1 MPAPFLGTYQDLVD
15 SLIAFTRGGGADAEQ
30 RDVRTAAYLAYQHL
44 AKVHDWQ
51 FFRRNWRVLLSEPYD
66 TGSVVFDLTGGTYER
81 QLVLS
86 GGTWPSWAAY
96 GTVLI
101 DGILHTVA
109 TRESDTVLTLA
120 TPMNPLAD
128 KGTFF
133 TVSSSDNNG
142 GFLRFNTSSAHGLTS
157 GTIYVGGHSVAASNV
172 SHTISSVTS
181 TTITTTTTYASSG
194 SGGLLWASGENYTLF
209 RTSYNMPPDFRGAFA
224 PLDENSYM
232 ASYLQPEEFH
242 YLDRIYPST
251 SSIWYWTIMPS
262 SDSYG
267 TWAMKFHG
275 YPSEVESM
283 DFLYQGRPRPIRY
296 TGYETK
302 CRTGSVT
309 ISSGSATV
317 TGSATQFESG
327 MIGSVIRVSADTLTY
342 PTGVYDLN
350 PWSEQKIVTA
360 VSSTTSLTVDSNFE
374 NAYSGTKYT
383 ISDPLDI
390 DEELNGALVALAEA
404 KLARIRGV
412 EGWQDYEAMA
422 DKALIYALEG
432 ERKTRYQAHADGPIW
447 GPVYVRSRLDRGTV
461 SNA

>member
-1 MPAPFLGTYQDLVD
+1 MPAPFLSTFQDLVD
-15 SLIAFTRGGGADAEQ
+15 SLVTFTRGGGQDAEQ
-30 RDVRTAAYLAYQHL
+30 RDLRTAGFLAYQHL

-51 FFRRNWRVLLSEPYD
+51 FFRRNYRIQLVAPVSTGTITYD
-66 TGSVVFDLTGGTYER
+66 HTGGTYER
-81 QLVLS
+81 MVTFSTALS
-86 GGTWPSWAAY
+86 ATAQAWAPY
-96 GTVLI
+96 GTIMI
-101 DGILHTVA
+101 DDVYHDIDAVKSSTV
-109 TRESDTVLTLA
+109 VTLGSVR
-120 TPMNPLAD
+120 NPGAD
-128 KGTFF
+128 
-133 TVSSSDNNG
+133 
-142 GFLRFNTSSAHGLTS
+142 
-157 GTIYVGGHSVAASNV
+157 VAAG
-172 SHTISSVTS
+172 T
-181 TTITTTTTYASSG
+181 
-194 SGGLLWASGENYTLF
+194 EYTLF
-209 RTSYNMPPDFRGAFA
+209 RTSYNMPPDFRGAWA

-242 YLDRIYPST
+242 YLERIYPST

-302 CRTGSVT
+302 CRTGTVAIT
-309 ISSGSATV
+309 SGTATV
-317 TGSATQFESG
+317 TGTSTQFESG
-327 MIGSVIRVSADTLTY
+327 MIGSVLRVSSDTSTY
-342 PTGVYDLN
+342 PGGVYDLN
-350 PWSEQKIVTA
+350 PWSEQKIITA
-360 VSSTTSLTVDSNFE
+360 VASTTSLTVDSNFDST
-374 NAYSGTKYT
+374 YSGTKYT

-422 DKALIYALEG
+422 DKALIYALES

>member
-1 MPAPFLGTYQDLVD
+1 MPAPFLSTYQDLVD

-51 FFRRNWRVLLSEPYD
+51 FFRRNYRLQLSAPLSTGTITYD
-66 TGSVVFDLTGGTYER
+66 HTGGAYER
-81 QLVLS
+81 LLTFSTALS
-86 GGTWPSWAAY
+86 ATVQAWAPY
-96 GTVLI
+96 GTILI
-101 DGILHTVA
+101 DNVYHDIDAVKSSTTV
-109 TRESDTVLTLA
+109 TLGA
-120 TPMNPLAD
+120 VRNPGAD
-128 KGTFF
+128 
-133 TVSSSDNNG
+133 
-142 GFLRFNTSSAHGLTS
+142 
-157 GTIYVGGHSVAASNV
+157 VAAG
-172 SHTISSVTS
+172 T
-181 TTITTTTTYASSG
+181 
-194 SGGLLWASGENYTLF
+194 EYTLF
-209 RTSYNMPPDFRGAFA
+209 RTSYNMPPDFRGAWA

-242 YLDRIYPST
+242 FLERIYPST

-296 TGYETK
+296 TGYEAK

-309 ISSGSATV
+309 ISSGTATV

-327 MIGSVIRVSADTLTY
+327 MIGSVIRVSADTATY

-360 VSSTTSLTVDSNFE
+360 VASTTSLTVDSNFE